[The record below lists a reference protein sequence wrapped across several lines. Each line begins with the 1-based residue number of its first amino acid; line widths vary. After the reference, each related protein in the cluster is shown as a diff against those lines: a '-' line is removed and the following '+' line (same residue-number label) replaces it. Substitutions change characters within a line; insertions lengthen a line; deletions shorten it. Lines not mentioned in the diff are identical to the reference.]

1 MPRGEVSRV
10 AARKRSTART
20 AVLPARRS
28 VPDLSRIAPSGRSV
42 LLGVVLIALAVGAY
56 FVARDTSVFAVQA
69 VEVRGGTPALRA
81 QVRAALAPVV
91 GRSLLRVDGDTVA
104 HAVAPLPGV
113 RSYSFDRAFPHTL
126 RVIVRPEQPVFILR
140 RVPGTDAF
148 LVAASGRV
156 IRPLAHPRRST
167 LPRLWVTKDVHVVV
181 GERLGAGPTEAAS
194 ALSLLRR
201 APLPG
206 GVRVVRAGGKELTL
220 VLGGGLE
227 VRLGDDGDLRL
238 KLAIARRILHQAKAA
253 TFGSGYLDVS
263 VPERPVLS
271 VNPQLGG

>member
-1 MPRGEVSRV
+1 M